1 MTIFVTVI
9 LVIFCFSL
17 IWAYI
22 PDYKR
27 NPKEFKRTII
37 GMPLGM
43 FLATI
48 GLGDLNEKIKKWAI
62 GKKKEKKIEK

>member
-1 MTIFVTVI
+1 MSIIVIFI
-9 LVIFCFSL
+9 LVIFCFGL

-27 NPKEFKRTII
+27 NPNEFKRTII

-43 FLATI
+43 FLAII
-48 GLGDLNEKIKKWAI
+48 GLGSLNEKIKKWAS
-62 GKKKEKKIEK
+62 GKKKEKKIE

>member
-1 MTIFVTVI
+1 MTIFVTLI

-17 IWAYI
+17 IWAYV

-27 NPKEFKRTII
+27 NPKEFKRTLI

-43 FLATI
+43 FFGSI
-48 GLGDLNEKIKKWAI
+48 GLGDLNEKIKNWAV
-62 GKKKEKKIEK
+62 GKKTKNKTEK